1 MALTLNK
8 IGVTT
13 GNTVEA
19 YHVTQSIDAFTGEEA
34 YDITLSGSL
43 TVTGS
48 VIVTSGLTG
57 SLLGTATT
65 ASSTP
70 NAIVTASVSSN
81 TITFTKGN
89 GTTFPITVNTGSG
102 GGGGA
107 AFPFTGSAGISGSIL
122 INSQLTLGVG
132 SGAFYGGPT
141 NNVALGKNNLQS
153 NTSG

>member
-1 MALTLNK
+1 M
-8 IGVTT
+8 
-13 GNTVEA
+13 
-19 YHVTQSIDAFTGEEA
+19 S
-34 YDITLSGSL
+34 TLSVNTIQPLSGTTITIPSDLIVSGNIIGTVSGSI
-43 TVTGS
+43 TNAVTAS
-48 VIVTSGLTG
+48 YAL
-57 SLLGTATT
+57 T

-89 GTTFPITVNTGSG
+89 GTTFPITVNTGS

-153 NTSG
+153 NTTGS

>member
-65 ASSTP
+65 ASSKCY
-70 NAIVTASVSSN
+70 SN
-81 TITFTKGN
+81 
-89 GTTFPITVNTGSG
+89 
-102 GGGGA
+102 
-107 AFPFTGSAGISGSIL
+107 SIC
-122 INSQLTLGVG
+122 IIKYN
-132 SGAFYGGPT
+132 YIH
-141 NNVALGKNNLQS
+141 
-153 NTSG
+153 